1 QWRREEWRRD
11 RIRSGRPG
19 AARGADEIRASGPG
33 QSADDDRSRRPP
45 ALQRGETTRRCIAM
59 STDYPT
65 TAGLPAQDRTARQ
78 PAIEFN
84 DNPLAV
90 MLDKA
95 GRQTPDGANIVG
107 ILELALLVLP
117 LSFNG
122 ERGLASSWVCAN
134 GEPVFVGDEG

>member
-1 QWRREEWRRD
+1 
-11 RIRSGRPG
+11 
-19 AARGADEIRASGPG
+19 
-33 QSADDDRSRRPP
+33 
-45 ALQRGETTRRCIAM
+45 M

-122 ERGLASSWVCAN
+122 ERGRASSWVCAN
-134 GEPVFVGDEG
+134 GEPVFVDDEGQTWMVDDDGRWEPVDVSLPLPRVTRLSPPQVEPEVVS

>member
-1 QWRREEWRRD
+1 
-11 RIRSGRPG
+11 
-19 AARGADEIRASGPG
+19 
-33 QSADDDRSRRPP
+33 
-45 ALQRGETTRRCIAM
+45 
-59 STDYPT
+59 
-65 TAGLPAQDRTARQ
+65 RQ

-134 GEPVFVGDEG
+134 GEPVFVDDEGQTWMVDDDGRWEPVDVSLPLPRVTRLSPPQVEQEVVS